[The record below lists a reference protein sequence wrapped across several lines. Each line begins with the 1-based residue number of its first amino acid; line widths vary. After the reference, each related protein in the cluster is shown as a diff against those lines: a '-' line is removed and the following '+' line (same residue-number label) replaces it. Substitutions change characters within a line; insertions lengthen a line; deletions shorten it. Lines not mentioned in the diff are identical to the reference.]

1 MIKKMYV
8 LCSDIHCVKYAKAL
22 HTAQKMKFSI
32 KDFFSKCDQ
41 ILWIW
46 SHLLKKSWMENF
58 VFYAASFDLYFTVY
72 YSVFIGGNTDTI
84 LFIYG
89 KKLAVKS
96 SHFSIFY
103 EVIRKK

>member
-1 MIKKMYV
+1 
-8 LCSDIHCVKYAKAL
+8 
-22 HTAQKMKFSI
+22 
-32 KDFFSKCDQ
+32 
-41 ILWIW
+41 
-46 SHLLKKSWMENF
+46 MENF

-72 YSVFIGGNTDTI
+72 YSVFIWGNTDTI